1 MQTCF
6 KLDESGKITK
16 QKTPTNMAFTALEN
30 VKICGN
36 KINELMK
43 VILRPRTTL

>member
-1 MQTCF
+1 
-6 KLDESGKITK
+6 
-16 QKTPTNMAFTALEN
+16 MAFTALEN
-30 VKICGN
+30 VKISRN